1 MANGFLKLFRVRE
14 KDNLEF
20 WVSHLIILASTV
32 LGVYLAAS
40 AGYDAAVSFENL
52 HSDKQGFYMRRAL
65 SDELSDNLS
74 EAEKWTGYFLEGD
87 AWRFEGKPEDYPL
100 QTYVWE
106 AMKVNEATLELN
118 PKILTEVRRFYRMT
132 QLRVRDMVSGSSA
145 SRPAAEDL
153 RKDVKRMRAD
163 ILPLLA
169 KDTKEYGARL
179 TARGIKID

>member
-1 MANGFLKLFRVRE
+1 MATGFLKLFQVRE

-20 WVSHLIILASTV
+20 WVSHAIILASTV

-52 HSDKQGFYMRRAL
+52 RSDKQGFYMRRAL
-65 SDELSDNLS
+65 SDELSDNLA

-100 QTYVWE
+100 QTYVWD
-106 AMKVNEATLELN
+106 AMKANDATLELN

-132 QLRVRDMVSGSSA
+132 QLRVRDMVSGSGA

-153 RKDVKRMRAD
+153 RKDLKRMRANV
-163 ILPLLA
+163 LPLLA
-169 KDTKEYGARL
+169 RDVKEYGARL
-179 TARGIKID
+179 TARGIKTD